1 MSEQRAIVV
10 GVDTSGRTDAW
21 LEWAVREAR
30 ARRAP
35 LRLVCGYD
43 FVVPF
48 ANLSVYLD
56 LRKLDVDHAKRIAER
71 ALNEAELKAAE
82 LDPGVE
88 VSVEAIDGEAVP
100 TLLAESLQAQT
111 VVLGSRRLGAAG
123 SIVLGSVSTA
133 VAARAACPA
142 VVVRGAVAADQ
153 AQPVVVGVDGTRGS
167 ETVLEYA
174 FGYASAHGAPLHAV
188 LCWQPNLLAPLV
200 TMPAGEANDGVKA
213 WLSEALA
220 GWREKF
226 PDVAVTSAV
235 VENHPTAGLTEAAAA
250 AQLLVVGSVGRHA
263 LAGTLLGS
271 VSQGVLHH
279 AECPVA
285 VVPVHAD

>member
-1 MSEQRAIVV
+1 MSEQRPIVV
-10 GVDTSGRTDAW
+10 GIDTSGRTDEW
-21 LEWAVREAR
+21 LGWAVREAR

-35 LRLVCGYD
+35 LRMVCGYD

-48 ANLSVYLD
+48 GRLSVYLD
-56 LRKLDVDHAKRIAER
+56 LRKLDLEHAKRIAER
-71 ALNEAELKAAE
+71 ALNDAEIKVAE

-142 VVVRGAVAADQ
+142 VVVRGAVAADE

>member
-30 ARRAP
+30 ARQAP

-48 ANLSVYLD
+48 GNLSVYLD
-56 LRKLDVDHAKRIAER
+56 LRKLDLDHAKRIAER
-71 ALNEAELKAAE
+71 ALNEAEIQAAE

-142 VVVRGAVAADQ
+142 VVVRGAVAADE

-174 FGYASAHGAPLHAV
+174 FGYASAHGVPLHAV

-200 TMPAGEANDGVKA
+200 TMPAGEANDGVHA

-235 VENHPTAGLTEAAAA
+235 VENHPTAGLTQAAAG
-250 AQLLVVGSVGRHA
+250 AQLLVVGSIGRHA

-279 AECPVA
+279 AQCPVA
-285 VVPVHAD
+285 VVPVNAD